1 MKFSD
6 MKISSM
12 KSNRHISYYLHAIF
26 LFLPSHVFASEEMTK
41 VQQAINTPASLNSDP
56 MNSSYL
62 LQLVI
67 GLLIVLLCIIALA
80 WLAKKM
86 NRFQSLTDSSLKVI
100 GGLSMGSRERIVL
113 LQVGEEQLLLG
124 VSPGRINTLHVL
136 DAPIDMVSNKPDSP
150 MSNGFLDKFKT
161 MMTDA
166 DKASIKTHNKQ

>member
-1 MKFSD
+1 MKFTNIKFSSI
-6 MKISSM
+6 KSTRNISHYF
-12 KSNRHISYYLHAIF
+12 RAIF

-41 VQQAINTPASLNSDP
+41 VQEAINTPASLNAEP

-67 GLLIVLLCIIALA
+67 GLLIVLLCIVALA

-136 DAPIDMVSNKPDSP
+136 DTPVDMASNKPGSP
-150 MSNGFLDKFKT
+150 VANGFLDKFKI
-161 MMTDA
+161 MMSDA
-166 DKASIKTHNKQ
+166 EKASMKKHNK